1 MQRSDDVEDLRLAV
15 AMLRAFRGWSQA
27 ELADATGLGA
37 SAVSRYESGAQ
48 TPTPQT
54 LNRIAAAVGLPSLLA
69 TGLLSWIR
77 AARSARAGN
86 AFQTYA
92 GDVIDCAAAELGNAL
107 AALMRAALEEIQAE
121 ELYDDW
127 PS

>member
-1 MQRSDDVEDLRLAV
+1 MQRSNDVEDLRVAV
-15 AMLRAFRGWSQA
+15 GMLRAFRGWSQA

-48 TPTPQT
+48 VPTPQT
-54 LNRIAAAVGLPSLLA
+54 VDRIAVAVGLPPLLT

-77 AARSARAGN
+77 AARGVIAGKP
-86 AFQTYA
+86 FQTYS
-92 GDVIDCAAAELGNAL
+92 GDVIDAAAAELGNAL

-121 ELYDDW
+121 ELSEDW